1 MTASTS
7 FFDLTDQ
14 QKVDLLEAENLKLF
28 EALEA
33 VLMIAEL
40 AVASPAGSQGE
51 QISEAI
57 EGIRAL
63 SESTLDNQRC

>member
-1 MTASTS
+1 MAASTS

-40 AVASPAGSQGE
+40 AVANPAGSQGE
-51 QISEAI
+51 QVSEAI
-57 EGIRAL
+57 EGILAL
-63 SESTLDNQRC
+63 SESALDNQRC